1 MKELDAPITIVEGGR
16 PKKISKQ
23 RAIIK
28 NLLNRA
34 ISGNARAIA
43 NLFKLATK
51 HHVNLNDG
59 CDAIDMSAERLFFVQ
74 ELLDDRGTSR
84 VTSGLSAEQ
93 KVRFLEDF
101 YERGFPYLTGKLR
114 LESDHPLNV
123 KPAPKM
129 RTSTSIGD
137 DLLSEL
143 RETITITE
151 GGKKR
156 TITRLEAL
164 VKSLL
169 NQAILGNNIAFP
181 LLLTLYEQ
189 YGWDKE
195 DNSVLKLSIDSPLAQ
210 FIGVRR
216 RRRAC
221 SRRSRRSERLLGES
235 GQDGKEG
242 GDVTQS

>member
-114 LESDHPLNV
+114 LAPDHPLNFN
-123 KPAPKM
+123 PPPKL
-129 RTSTSIGD
+129 RPSTPIRAASFPD
-137 DLLSEL
+137 P
-143 RETITITE
+143 RQTQPIT
-151 GGKKR
+151 
-156 TITRLEAL
+156 
-164 VKSLL
+164 
-169 NQAILGNNIAFP
+169 
-181 LLLTLYEQ
+181 
-189 YGWDKE
+189 
-195 DNSVLKLSIDSPLAQ
+195 
-210 FIGVRR
+210 
-216 RRRAC
+216 
-221 SRRSRRSERLLGES
+221 
-235 GQDGKEG
+235 
-242 GDVTQS
+242 